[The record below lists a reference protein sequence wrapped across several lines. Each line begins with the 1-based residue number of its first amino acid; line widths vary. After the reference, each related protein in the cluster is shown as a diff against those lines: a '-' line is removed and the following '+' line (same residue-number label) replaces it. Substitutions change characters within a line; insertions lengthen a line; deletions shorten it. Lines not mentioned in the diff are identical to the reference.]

1 MAITFVDRNYCGI
14 SSRCPPGGTFSLLRG
29 LDETDIAPATS
40 PRASGLAPD
49 PVDVMAWIVSWSTL
63 LWMWAGG
70 PLMGV
75 GACLLVYCYCCSGGS
90 GGAKARRRKTTLPL

>member
-1 MAITFVDRNYCGI
+1 M
-14 SSRCPPGGTFSLLRG
+14 PWGGTFSLLRG

>member
-1 MAITFVDRNYCGI
+1 MIESVWDSTAVNDGAV
-14 SSRCPPGGTFSLLRG
+14 SRRDDIRG